1 MMMEKE
7 SSREE
12 RILAGLA
19 YFLGLIPALVIWVFR
34 RKDSPYVGFHAMQAA
49 LIDGFIGLI
58 VLVFGLIQ
66 SLGALFLGMV
76 AWLVTNILADVV
88 APDSPLIF
96 LLISLIFITIVVV
109 GIGLSI
115 VVVLS
120 LKAFDIVA
128 MVSSLMGRDWHIP
141 VLGNWAEKFNHGN

>member
-1 MMMEKE
+1 MMMGKE

-34 RKDSPYVGFHAMQAA
+34 RKDSPYVGFHAMQAV
-49 LIDGFIGLI
+49 LVDGIIGI
-58 VLVFGLIQ
+58 IALVFGLIQ
-66 SLGALFLGMV
+66 SIGALFLGMV
-76 AWLVTNILADVV
+76 AWLVTNIVADVV
-88 APDSPLIF
+88 APGSPLIF
-96 LLISLIFITIVVV
+96 VFISLIFILMVGT

-120 LKAFDIVA
+120 LKVFDIVA
-128 MVSSLMGRDWHIP
+128 MVSSFMGRDWHIP
-141 VLGNWAEKFNHGN
+141 VLGNWAERFNHDN